1 MPVTRP
7 TLAAASWRR
16 RHGARTELGAGVG
29 VVAPGRVP
37 TAIAPGAL
45 ADRPACDRSCY
56 GANHAGPPVAR
67 APLPTAGAA
76 ILRARHRPPRLRSV
90 VPWTVLMMR
99 SAHPVGEAL
108 RRGAE
113 VSDTEFD
120 QVYPEDLRDRS
131 YLHWTPVAIAVR
143 AAALLAPSPDVRV
156 LDVGAGVGK
165 LCLIGALVTGAT
177 WWGIEQDPGQIA
189 AANHAAWALDIAP
202 RTRFVHGDGS
212 RLDWDEFDAL
222 YFYNPFST
230 VMLAPHAS
238 PFVRYATIQGTLC
251 RIEQRLAATRPGT
264 RVVTFHGFGGHLPAG
279 FTRVSREP
287 AGDDAL
293 ELWIHADR

>member
-1 MPVTRP
+1 MLVTRP

-16 RHGARTELGAGVG
+16 RHGARGEPGVG
-29 VVAPGRVP
+29 VVVDRAPLV
-37 TAIAPGAL
+37 IAPGVL
-45 ADRPACDRSCY
+45 AERPGCDQSCY
-56 GANHAGPPVAR
+56 RANDGRPPIAR
-67 APLPTAGAA
+67 APLPPASVTVR
-76 ILRARHRPPRLRSV
+76 RAPRLRRV
-90 VPWTVLMMR
+90 APGAVLLMR
-99 SAHPVGEAL
+99 SAHLVGEAL
-108 RRGAE
+108 RRRAD
-113 VSDTEFD
+113 VSDAEFD
-120 QVYPEDLRDRS
+120 QVFPEELRDRS
-131 YLHWTPVAIAVR
+131 HLHWTPVAIAVR
-143 AAALLAPSPDVRV
+143 AAALLAPSPDMRV

-189 AANHAAWALDIAP
+189 AANHAAWALDVAP

-230 VMLAPHAS
+230 LMLAPHAS
-238 PFVRYATIQGTLC
+238 PFVRYATIQGTLR
-251 RIEQRLAATRPGT
+251 RIEQRLATTRPGT
-264 RVVTFHGFGGHLPAG
+264 RVVTFHGFGGRLPAG

-293 ELWIHADR
+293 ELWVHADR